1 MKTKIIG
8 QERIVREL
16 GRVFDIF
23 SASGCDCW
31 GRQEY
36 DEVYN
41 IYYND
46 EYICQLSDNPEIL
59 INKLND
65 IIK

>member
-1 MKTKIIG
+1 M
-8 QERIVREL
+8 
-16 GRVFDIF
+16 F
-23 SASGCDCW
+23 SYKEIKVVSGCDCW

-36 DEVYN
+36 DEAYN

-65 IIK
+65 IVKDRKK

>member
-1 MKTKIIG
+1 M
-8 QERIVREL
+8 
-16 GRVFDIF
+16 F
-23 SASGCDCW
+23 SYKEIKVANGCDCW

>member
-23 SASGCDCW
+23 SAS
-31 GRQEY
+31 
-36 DEVYN
+36 DEV
-41 IYYND
+41 
-46 EYICQLSDNPEIL
+46 L
-59 INKLND
+59 
-65 IIK
+65 

>member
-23 SASGCDCW
+23 SASG
-31 GRQEY
+31 GAIRPNFIFYKKY
-36 DEVYN
+36 D
-41 IYYND
+41 I
-46 EYICQLSDNPEIL
+46 IL
-59 INKLND
+59 I
-65 IIK
+65 